1 MKDED
6 GWEQKLKDAN
16 SVEEMGEFLRHIVL
30 LNVGFASPLVT
41 RFAHLVFTTVLA
53 WNETVI

>member
-6 GWEQKLKDAN
+6 GREQKLKDAN
-16 SVEEMGEFLRHIVL
+16 SVEEMGEFLRHSL
-30 LNVGFASPLVT
+30 AERRMCFSACNS
-41 RFAHLVFTTVLA
+41 FAHLVFTTVLA

>member
-30 LNVGFASPLVT
+30 LNAGFASPLVT
-41 RFAHLVFTTVLA
+41 LFAHLVFTTVLA
-53 WNETVI
+53 